1 MTWAEGNPSPGQYG
15 SAPTAMMAPAPT
27 TVVTAAE
34 SPEAEIVALD
44 RRQRVEIPSSITLAV
59 RRIVSA
65 MAWTCEELTGSGSD
79 ATALSNATFMIAIVS
94 GGNDAFEKSFML
106 ESIRSRPWASS
117 PRHTNELLPLRM
129 DSLPS
134 PTATPSASPSTATA
148 EKPHHEEQ
156 QHGAD
161 GGVDDRADDTAA
173 EMDAEPGQQPTA
185 YKGAQDTDDQIADD
199 PKSGPAYDLT
209 GQPACNE
216 TDEQDDQEAFAR
228 HIHLATSIV
237 DPHRVHQRN
246 QVLR

>member
-1 MTWAEGNPSPGQYG
+1 
-15 SAPTAMMAPAPT
+15 MMAPAPT

-44 RRQRVEIPSSITLAV
+44 RRQRVEIPSSINAILCSITGSRSPSLAV

-129 DSLPS
+129 GWLPP
-134 PTATPSASPSTATA
+134 PTTAPSASPSTATA

-156 QHGAD
+156 QYRAD

-173 EMDAEPGQQPTA
+173 EMDAELGQQPTA
-185 YKGAQDTDDQIADD
+185 YKGAEDTDDQIADD
-199 PKSGPAYDLT
+199 PESGPAYDLT

-216 TDEQDDQEAFAR
+216 PYEQYDQEAFAR

-237 DPHRVHQRN
+237 GPNGVHQRN